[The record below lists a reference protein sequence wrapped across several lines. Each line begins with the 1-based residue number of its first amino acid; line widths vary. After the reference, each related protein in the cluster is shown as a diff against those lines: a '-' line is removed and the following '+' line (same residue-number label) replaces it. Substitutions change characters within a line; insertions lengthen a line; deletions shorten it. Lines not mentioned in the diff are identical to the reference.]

1 MNTLKKC
8 IWTQWYASSVLN
20 LQWRSAFRLVRNI
33 QRALRPSQS
42 TNRNV
47 ALSYTVSCP
56 LSIIMKGAGTYKVFK
71 IPKLILRSVLILML
85 GCEKHWHPLKHRT
98 DKVRTPTSFSPPPQ
112 GQDTSHILLSKKLQI
127 QLASLILVT
136 APLERGAGKRAVEI
150 VFPSCRKPKCF
161 NKILQTRW
169 NNQELIL

>member
-1 MNTLKKC
+1 MNIVRYEHPKKVYMNTMICKLSIKPPVTIC
-8 IWTQWYASSVLN
+8 LQTGSEYSESAASIL
-20 LQWRSAFRLVRNI
+20 I
-33 QRALRPSQS
+33 EKGSQS
-42 TNRNV
+42 TDRNM

-98 DKVRTPTSFSPPPQ
+98 DKVRTPTSFSPPLQ

-127 QLASLILVT
+127 QLASLILVHT
-136 APLERGAGKRAVEI
+136 SSGEG
-150 VFPSCRKPKCF
+150 SRKECC
-161 NKILQTRW
+161 W
-169 NNQELIL
+169 NCVSLL